1 MKVFE
6 VIRRDS
12 PIILAQPHG
21 GTWLSEN
28 LRGRLNETG
37 RALADTDWHIAR
49 LYEEILPET
58 TCVRSNVHRYGIDAN
73 RDPSQQSLYPRQ
85 NTTSLCPLTDFD
97 GRPIWKS
104 GQEPS
109 QDEIQSRC
117 VRWHQPYHAALDEE
131 IERSKTR
138 HGVCILYDCHSIR
151 SHIPYLFDGRLP
163 VFSIGTHES
172 VTCHHAVEDA
182 TRQSCAAVDAYDMV
196 VNGRFKGGW
205 TTRHYGQ
212 PAKDVHAIQVELAQ
226 RAYLAEEAAPWSYDA
241 AKAAKLRPLLRK
253 ILTRLEDLALSG
265 ALAHRNKVGGQP

>member
-1 MKVFE
+1 MKVFD
-6 VIRRDS
+6 VIRNDS

-21 GTWLSEN
+21 GTWLSDN
-28 LRGRLNETG
+28 LHGRLNETG

-49 LYEEILPET
+49 LYEELLPGAT
-58 TCVRSNVHRYGIDAN
+58 SVRSNVHRYAIDAN
-73 RDPSQQSLYPRQ
+73 RDPTQQSLYPRQ

-97 GRPIWKS
+97 GLPIWKS

-109 QDEIQSRC
+109 QDEIQSRRA
-117 VRWHQPYHAALDEE
+117 RWHEPYHAVLEDE
-131 IERSKTR
+131 IERIKAR

-151 SHIPYLFDGRLP
+151 SDIPYLFEGHLP

-172 VTCHHAVEDA
+172 VTCHHAVEDD
-182 TRQSCAAVDAYDMV
+182 TRRCCAAVAAYDMV

-212 PAKDVHAIQVELAQ
+212 PTRAVHAIQVEIAQ
-226 RAYLAEEAAPWSYDA
+226 RAYLVEEAAPWSYDA
-241 AKAAKLRPLLRK
+241 AKAIKLRTLLRK

-265 ALAHRNKVGGQP
+265 ALTHRNKVA